1 MVALYYFH
9 YEKVIIMNYAT
20 SEVDIV
26 DFVEKDIT
34 VENWIYLQAD
44 IYYMVVDELSINFIN
59 SNKYG
64 NSNFES

>member
-1 MVALYYFH
+1 MK
-9 YEKVIIMNYAT
+9 KVIIMNYAT

-34 VENWIYLQAD
+34 VENWIYLHYNMAD
-44 IYYMVVDELSINFIN
+44 IYYMVADELSINFIN

>member
-1 MVALYYFH
+1 
-9 YEKVIIMNYAT
+9 MNYAT

>member
-1 MVALYYFH
+1 
-9 YEKVIIMNYAT
+9 MNYAT

-26 DFVEKDIT
+26 DFVEKNIT
-34 VENWIYLQAD
+34 VENWIYLHYNMED

>member
-1 MVALYYFH
+1 
-9 YEKVIIMNYAT
+9 MNYAT

-26 DFVEKDIT
+26 DFDEKDISI
-34 VENWIYLQAD
+34 ENWVYLHYNMED
-44 IYYMVVDELSINFIN
+44 IYYMVADELSINFIN